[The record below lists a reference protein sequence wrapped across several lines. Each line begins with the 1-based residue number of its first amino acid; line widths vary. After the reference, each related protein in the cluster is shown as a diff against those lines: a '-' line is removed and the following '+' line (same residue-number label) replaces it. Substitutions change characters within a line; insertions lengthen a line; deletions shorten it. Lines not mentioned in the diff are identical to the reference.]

1 MSNWYLQTGKDSDIV
16 ISSRARLARNLA
28 EFNFKNSYVKDE
40 SKAVL
45 DKLEEITPSLGY
57 GLRFCKME
65 NMRNM
70 KRLKIQ

>member
-40 SKAVL
+40 SIKSSTGESV
-45 DKLEEITPSLGY
+45 
-57 GLRFCKME
+57 
-65 NMRNM
+65 
-70 KRLKIQ
+70 KIIL